1 MAADKKESPT
11 ERQLRFVV
19 QVFLQLLSFVVD
31 QVTKILGPLLAALD
45 LKKTVWSMC
54 RRFESHGQI
63 E

>member
-19 QVFLQLLSFVVD
+19 QVFLELLSFVVD

-45 LKKTVWSMC
+45 LKKTYW
-54 RRFESHGQI
+54 
-63 E
+63 